1 MSEAESNS
9 IAENFSL
16 EDEFP
21 EDDSQAESAFLNER
35 GDCYYEESSAV
46 LNEKGD
52 QLHIDH
58 ATKNK
63 KFVWRVNPDTGK
75 RVRVEF
81 FPTST
86 TPNSPI
92 KNAITGLY
100 QFGENRPFRVGT
112 RDEDLFFTIILTT
125 GELGQTP
132 PTLFYD
138 NPEQYERH
146 FFTKLSRE
154 LKNDWENKR
163 NYAMSALKNS
173 QYRSLDNQNVRGVV
187 LVK

>member
-1 MSEAESNS
+1 MSETESIS
-9 IAENFSL
+9 ITENLSL

-21 EDDSQAESAFLNER
+21 DDDSQAESAFLNER
-35 GDCYYEESSAV
+35 GDCYYEESSAYR
-46 LNEKGD
+46 GD
-52 QLHIDH
+52 QMQIDP
-58 ATKNK
+58 ASKNK

-81 FPTST
+81 FPTSM
-86 TPNSPI
+86 TPNSHI
-92 KNAITGLY
+92 KNAMTGLY
-100 QFGENRPFRVGT
+100 QFSETRPFRVGT
-112 RDEDLFFTIILTT
+112 KDEDLFFTIILAT
-125 GELGQTP
+125 GELGQMP

-163 NYAMSALKNS
+163 DCAMSVLKA
-173 QYRSLDNQNVRGVV
+173 RSSENQNGRGAV
-187 LVK
+187 LVR

>member
-1 MSEAESNS
+1 MSETESIS
-9 IAENFSL
+9 IAENLSL

-21 EDDSQAESAFLNER
+21 DDDSSVFLNER
-35 GDCYYEESSAV
+35 GDCYYEESSAYR
-46 LNEKGD
+46 GD
-52 QLHIDH
+52 QLQIDH
-58 ATKNK
+58 ASKNK

-75 RVRVEF
+75 RVRIEF
-81 FPTST
+81 FPTSM
-86 TPNSPI
+86 TPNSHI
-92 KNAITGLY
+92 KNAMTGIH
-100 QFGENRPFRVGT
+100 QFSDSRPFRVGT
-112 RDEDLFFTIILTT
+112 KDEDLFFTIILAT
-125 GELGQTP
+125 GELGQMP

-163 NYAMSALKNS
+163 DHAMSVLKNVP
-173 QYRSLDNQNVRGVV
+173 RRTGENGTI